1 MCTPAA
7 SYKVS
12 SCVETQTWRVPAVN
26 RGGVVRAAGRIHNS
40 EKCLKPSLFIYF
52 LGCIICTKASI
63 HLPGIKFQR
72 KALRANVQHSR
83 ANRCSPGTPTTTE
96 ERSEICPR
104 TQNKTRYDRG
114 EVCTPAAS
122 YKVSSCVETQTWRV
136 PAVNRGDVVRAAGR
150 IHNSEKCLK
159 PSLFIYFLG
168 CIICTK
174 ASIHMPGIKFQR
186 KALRANVQHSRA
198 NRCSPGTPTTTEER
212 SEICPRTQTKNI

>member
-1 MCTPAA
+1 M
-7 SYKVS
+7 
-12 SCVETQTWRVPAVN
+12 
-26 RGGVVRAAGRIHNS
+26 
-40 EKCLKPSLFIYF
+40 
-52 LGCIICTKASI
+52 
-63 HLPGIKFQR
+63 
-72 KALRANVQHSR
+72 
-83 ANRCSPGTPTTTE
+83 
-96 ERSEICPR
+96 
-104 TQNKTRYDRG
+104 
-114 EVCTPAAS
+114 CTPAAS

-212 SEICPRTQTKNI
+212 SEICPPHPNKKYMTEEKCVRPRLATRCQAASKPRPGESQLSIGATSCVPPGAFIIAKSVLSLLFLFIF